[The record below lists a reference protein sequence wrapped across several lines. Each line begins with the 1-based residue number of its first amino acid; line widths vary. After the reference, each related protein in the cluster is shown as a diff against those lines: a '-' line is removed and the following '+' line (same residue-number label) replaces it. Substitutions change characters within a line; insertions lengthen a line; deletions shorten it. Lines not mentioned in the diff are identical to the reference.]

1 MKNLKQI
8 QEELNALYNEFF
20 AKMNIDP
27 QNGLWKD
34 APENVSVRF
43 ATMPFIGHGYAEA
56 PVKILFA
63 AYDLG
68 NDELSEAA
76 RIQTFEER
84 HDAVVS
90 NPSSPHI
97 AGTYVT
103 TICLLKDQYTD
114 EWNRILANETKS
126 NISVIKD
133 SPEGVLEHVAMTNRW
148 KFVTVDRIGRQG
160 GSDRVYRNKQAEIEL
175 FYKEVDILNP
185 DIVWFQGK
193 KAAYTYAKTLKAQG
207 RKVYEANHPSN
218 HFGCKINGEK
228 IDCRTPKYARLIIE
242 SQSEDF

>member
-1 MKNLKQI
+1 MKTLKQM
-8 QEELNALYNEFF
+8 QKELGALYNDFF

-27 QNGLWKD
+27 QSGLWKN
-34 APENVSVRF
+34 APEGVSVRF

-68 NDELSEAA
+68 NDESNDAE

-90 NPSSPHI
+90 NPGSPHI

-103 TICLLKDQYTD
+103 TICLLKDQYAD

-148 KFVTVDRIGRQG
+148 KFVTVNRTERQG
-160 GSDRVYRNKQAEIEL
+160 GNDRVYRNKQAEVEL
-175 FYKEVDILNP
+175 FYKEIEILNP
-185 DIVWFQGK
+185 DIVWFQGTK
-193 KAAYTYAKTLKAQG
+193 DAYKYVETLKAQG
-207 RKVYEANHPSN
+207 RKVYVANHPSN
-218 HFGCKINGEK
+218 HFGCEINGEK
-228 IDCRTPKYARLIIE
+228 VDCRTPKYIRSVIAG
-242 SQSEDF
+242 

>member
-1 MKNLKQI
+1 MKTLKHI
-8 QEELNALYNEFF
+8 QEELTALYDDFF
-20 AKMNIDP
+20 KRMNIDP
-27 QNGLWKD
+27 QSGLWKD
-34 APENVSVRF
+34 APENAPSRF
-43 ATMPFIGHGYAEA
+43 ATMPFIGHSYAEA
-56 PVKILFA
+56 PIKILFA

-68 NDELSEAA
+68 NDESHDAE

-90 NPSSPHI
+90 NPGSPHI

-103 TICLLKDQYTD
+103 TICLLKDQYAD
-114 EWNRILANETKS
+114 EWNRISANETKS

-160 GSDRVYRNKQAEIEL
+160 GNDRVYRNKQAEMEL
-175 FYKEVDILNP
+175 FYKEVEILNP
-185 DIVWFQGK
+185 DIVWFQGT
-193 KAAYTYAKTLKAQG
+193 KAAKEYAKTLKAQG
-207 RKVYEANHPSN
+207 RKVYVANHPSN
-218 HFGCKINGEK
+218 HFGCEINGEK